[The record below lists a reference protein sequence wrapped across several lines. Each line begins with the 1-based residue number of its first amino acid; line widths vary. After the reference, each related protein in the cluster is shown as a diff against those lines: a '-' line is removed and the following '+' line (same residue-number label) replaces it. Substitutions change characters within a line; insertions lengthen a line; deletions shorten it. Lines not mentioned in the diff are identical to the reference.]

1 MTFTSYFDASSAAGS
16 LALPRLE
23 AAGTGKT
30 TALVRGTGSIGARH
44 LRVLKQLGV
53 EKLYAWPVRPGASLA
68 DRPDLPASA
77 ELVDDWPDAP
87 LDLVV
92 IATDTRRHVEDTLEA
107 LGRAPGAVLLEK
119 PVAPAA
125 ADARILLEHAR
136 AETISVSAPLRFH
149 QGFAVAA
156 ELLPRLG
163 RITSAQVVSQ
173 SWLPSWRPN
182 RDFRASYSARKEDG
196 GVLRDLVHDIDYP
209 TMLLGAPTELRSVLG
224 SGILGIEAEESAD
237 ILWDSP
243 AAVHLRLDYVTPVK
257 TRSIRIATDE
267 GALVWDVVR
276 NRVALEWPDTE
287 TASVGSVEAFF
298 GDDADVDTI
307 LARQS
312 LSILQRTGIDGGTT
326 MERFRPAS
334 LEEGVA
340 SVAICDAARTS
351 SASGGTE
358 KVVW

>member
-1 MTFTSYFDASSAAGS
+1 MTFTSYFDGSSAAGS

-23 AAGTGKT
+23 GTGGRKT
-30 TALVRGTGSIGARH
+30 SALVRGTGSIGARH
-44 LRVLKQLGV
+44 LRVLQQLGV
-53 EKLYAWPVRPGASLA
+53 DTLYVWPVRPGTSLQE
-68 DRPDLPASA
+68 RPDIPAAA
-77 ELVDDWPDAP
+77 ELVDRYPGEP

-92 IATDTRRHVEDTLEA
+92 IASDTRRHVDDTLEA
-107 LGRAPGAVLLEK
+107 LDHAPGAVLLEK

-125 ADARILLEHAR
+125 ADAKVLLEHPR
-136 AETISVSAPLRFH
+136 ADTISVSAPLRFH

-163 RITSAQVVSQ
+163 RVTSAQVVSQ

-209 TMLLGAPTELRSVLG
+209 TMLLGAPTQLRSVLG

-257 TRSIRIATDE
+257 TRSIRVATDE

-276 NRVALEWPDTE
+276 NRVALEWPD
-287 TASVGSVEAFF
+287 AGSGLVASVEAVF
-298 GDDADVDTI
+298 GDDADVDTV

-312 LSILQRTGIDGGTT
+312 LSILQQAGIDGGTT
-326 MERFRPAS
+326 MNRFRPAS

-340 SVAICDAARTS
+340 SVAICDAARTA
-351 SASGGTE
+351 SASGKTE

>member
-1 MTFTSYFDASSAAGS
+1 MTFTSYFDGSSAAGS

-23 AAGTGKT
+23 AAGGRNIS
-30 TALVRGTGSIGARH
+30 ALVRGTGSIGARH
-44 LRVLKQLGV
+44 LRVLQQLGV
-53 EKLYAWPVRPGASLA
+53 EKLYAWPVRPGSSLQ
-68 DRPDLPASA
+68 DRPDIPATA
-77 ELVDDWPDAP
+77 ELVDAYPEAP

-107 LGRAPGAVLLEK
+107 LAQAPGAVLLEK

-125 ADARILLEHAR
+125 ADAKALLEHPR
-136 AETISVSAPLRFH
+136 AGTISVSAPLRFH

-163 RITSAQVVSQ
+163 RITSAQLVSQ

-182 RDFRASYSARKEDG
+182 RDFRSSYSARKEDG

-209 TMLLGAPTELRSVLG
+209 IMLLGAPTQLRSALG

-257 TRSIRIATDE
+257 TRSIRIATDQ

-276 NRVALEWPDTE
+276 NLVALEWPATE
-287 TASVGSVEAFF
+287 SASAGSVEAVF
-298 GDDADVDTI
+298 GNDADVDTV

-312 LSILQRTGIDGGTT
+312 LSILQRAGIDGATT
-326 MERFRPAS
+326 MDRFRPAS

-340 SVAICDAARTS
+340 SVAICDAARTA
-351 SASGGTE
+351 SASGRTE

>member
-1 MTFTSYFDASSAAGS
+1 MTFTSYFDGSSAAGS
-16 LALPRLE
+16 LPLPRLE
-23 AAGTGKT
+23 GTGGRKT
-30 TALVRGTGSIGARH
+30 SALVRGTGSIGARH
-44 LRVLKQLGV
+44 LRVLQQLGV
-53 EKLYAWPVRPGASLA
+53 DKLYAWPVRPGTSLGE
-68 DRPDLPASA
+68 RPDIPATA
-77 ELVDDWPDAP
+77 ELVEAYPDAP

-92 IATDTRRHVEDTLEA
+92 VATDTRRHIGDTLEA
-107 LGRAPGAVLLEK
+107 LGHAPGAVLLEK

-125 ADARILLEHAR
+125 ADARVLLDHPR
-136 AETISVSAPLRFH
+136 ADTISVSAPLRFH

-163 RITSAQVVSQ
+163 RVTSAQLASQ

-182 RDFRASYSARKEDG
+182 RDFRSSYSARKEDG

-209 TMLLGAPTELRSVLG
+209 TMLLGAPTELHSVLG

-257 TRSIRIATDE
+257 TRNIRVATDE

-276 NRVALEWPDTE
+276 NRVALEWPDAESGST
-287 TASVGSVEAFF
+287 GSVEAVF
-298 GDDADVDTI
+298 GDDADVDTV

-312 LSILQRTGIDGGTT
+312 LSILQRAGIDGGTT
-326 MERFRPAS
+326 MDRFRPAS
-334 LEEGVA
+334 LAEGVA
-340 SVAICDAARTS
+340 SVAICDAARTA
-351 SASGGTE
+351 SASGKAE